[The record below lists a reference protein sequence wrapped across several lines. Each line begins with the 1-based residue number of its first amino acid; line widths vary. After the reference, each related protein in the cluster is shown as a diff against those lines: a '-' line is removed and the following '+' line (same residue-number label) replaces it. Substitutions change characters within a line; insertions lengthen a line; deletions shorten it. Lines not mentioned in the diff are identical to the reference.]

1 MRTRTSCKKEL
12 AIWSHR
18 SESDIFLFVIMSN
31 IIYLF
36 LWGVILFPPTGLWRL
51 AGGEGETRKVKHS
64 LRFLY
69 PPLAL
74 YFLTNS
80 FLWWIAALFALCLDW
95 AVNSAFA
102 LFPGTCLNCCS
113 ILYPCWW
120 FNSTQCSI
128 SSRKNPGANLWQ
140 HDTRNQNDC
149 VKALSRVSRYPLTA
163 AKLASMSREVDAII
177 WRAQRVS
184 RMMDGFCSG
193 V

>member
-1 MRTRTSCKKEL
+1 MFNS
-12 AIWSHR
+12 
-18 SESDIFLFVIMSN
+18 
-31 IIYLF
+31 IYLF
-36 LWGVILFPPTGLWRL
+36 FGEVILFPPTGLWCL

-80 FLWWIAALFALCLDW
+80 FLCWIAVLFALCLAW

-102 LFPGTCLNCCS
+102 LSPGTCLNYCS

-128 SSRKNPGANLWQ
+128 SSRRKPGAS
-140 HDTRNQNDC
+140 
-149 VKALSRVSRYPLTA
+149 LSYWLTA
-163 AKLASMSREVDAII
+163 WSPVTWTFGVLLFKSAKCNVLISAQPSMFLERWTTELLQSLPLLGIDSTSWQVFGVVEHSKPEWLRQSFLE
-177 WRAQRVS
+177 
-184 RMMDGFCSG
+184 GF
-193 V
+193 